1 MGLPLIG
8 AAIGAGARFI
18 GQRVAQ
24 AGAQQ
29 LTRQGIQNQ
38 VAKQTALGTTGLGI
52 MNARPAQAPGTSS
65 PDQAQLSPEAG
76 SPEAAPQLPDFSGLF
91 NGAP

>member
-1 MGLPLIG
+1 MGFPLIG
-8 AAIGAGARFI
+8 AAIGAGVRFL
-18 GQRVAQ
+18 GQRAVQ

-38 VAKQTALGTTGLGI
+38 VSKQAFMGATGLGVL
-52 MNARPAQAPGTSS
+52 NASPAQAPGSQA
-65 PDQAQLSPEAG
+65 PDRAHISPEAS
-76 SPEAAPQLPDFSGLF
+76 SPEVSPQLPDFSGLF